1 MAKKVKGSV
10 AKSQERDEPDM
21 VKAHAENLKA
31 AKVKATL
38 IETRRAQL
46 PPNER

>member
-21 VKAHAENLKA
+21 VRAHAENLKA
-31 AKVKATL
+31 ANVKGAQ
-38 IETRRAQL
+38 IETRRSQL
-46 PPNER
+46 PPAKR